1 MTRALSPRNSSSNGA
16 TAVSPTNA
24 TSKTLQ
30 NRHSPPENR
39 PAKLQQLGTPTKS
52 LASVPAPAL
61 ASASTRRSQTKDR
74 AGAASAAAVP
84 AGANGT
90 GDFENHLLMTSAS
103 KAKRLGSRG
112 RKSGRKSKAAVVY
125 TTSGVEEDVEDLDA
139 GMAPQEMLLDFDY
152 AEIPAEPSD
161 LGRRMAN
168 LPGDLPAVREGQ
180 AEELVTVA
188 AGEPSAPS
196 AEPPAAAE
204 ETPAVDA
211 NATEE
216 DEPAPVS
223 VETPKKRG
231 RGRPPKARFADRF
244 DEPGTPVGG
253 TPNSKRRKTDPF
265 ATPTK
270 ATPSKAARG
279 LAAPTPNT
287 RRTLADRSARKKSTR
302 ALIDRMVAGDG
313 DDDDEDEAALNA
325 AILDAEDDDDE
336 EEEEEAEEVQA
347 EKEEIALGQDLPP
360 PAAEEVAPTPRKRGR
375 PPKAKGAAGAATP
388 VKARVA
394 AAAPAVGPDGV
405 TPIKRGRG
413 RPRKTDLTA
422 PSNVNPTNS
431 ASARM
436 PTPPRDLPAHEHYFY
451 QNRAG
456 AGIKTSNNTL
466 AAMPL
471 LTYDEYFRLRETTA
485 RHEKEV
491 GYLEALHAQSFTQ
504 WAFEL
509 TQGFSV
515 CLYGYGSKQRV
526 LRAFAT
532 ALHKGIRDHAAH
544 KIVMA
549 NTSTAG
555 VAVPA
560 GAAGSSAA
568 VHASASAAAS
578 TLRDILLVMA
588 AAATTMS
595 AKSSKEANAP
605 PPKLPSGAAA
615 GERIV
620 LGMLDRLGSHQT
632 VTLILNGI
640 DSPSLRRPAAQA
652 TLARLAAHP
661 RVHLLCAADTPGFAL
676 LWDGAA
682 RSQQNFVFHDA
693 TTFRPLAGLDTVDE
707 VHALLGRRV
716 RRVGGKDGAAFV
728 LRSLPENAR
737 TLFQLLIGEVL
748 AADDGG
754 GGGGRGGY
762 GGDDDDGYDDDM
774 DGEDRDGGA
783 AESVALEYRMLY
795 NKAVE
800 EFICSSEMAFRTLL
814 KEFHDH
820 QMVTSRKDAFGT
832 EMLSLPFR
840 RDELEALLEDL
851 AS

>member
-1 MTRALSPRNSSSNGA
+1 MARASSRRDSSSNSA
-16 TAVSPTNA
+16 TALSPTNA
-24 TSKTLQ
+24 TSAAPQ
-30 NRHSPPENR
+30 SRYSPPENR
-39 PAKLQQLGTPTKS
+39 PAANARSRKGASNEKAGT
-52 LASVPAPAL
+52 VH
-61 ASASTRRSQTKDR
+61 TR
-74 AGAASAAAVP
+74 
-84 AGANGT
+84 
-90 GDFENHLLMTSAS
+90 
-103 KAKRLGSRG
+103 
-112 RKSGRKSKAAVVY
+112 SG
-125 TTSGVEEDVEDLDA
+125 GQEGVEDLEAELRSEKVDETKLYGDNIEVQGEGDA
-139 GMAPQEMLLDFDY
+139 PTGGMNDAPG
-152 AEIPAEPSD
+152 A
-161 LGRRMAN
+161 G
-168 LPGDLPAVREGQ
+168 
-180 AEELVTVA
+180 VA
-188 AGEPSAPS
+188 GA
-196 AEPPAAAE
+196 PAAAE
-204 ETPAVDA
+204 ETPTVNADA
-211 NATEE
+211 ADE
-216 DEPAPVS
+216 DQPASMP

-244 DEPGTPVGG
+244 DSPGTPVGS
-253 TPNSKRRKTDPF
+253 TPTSKRRKTDPF

-313 DDDDEDEAALNA
+313 DDEDEDEAALNA
-325 AILDAEDDDDE
+325 AILDAEDEDDDDDYE
-336 EEEEEAEEVQA
+336 EEQEEGETVRGKEEA
-347 EKEEIALGQDLPP
+347 ALGQDIPTH
-360 PAAEEVAPTPRKRGR
+360 AEEAAPTPRKRGR

-388 VKARVA
+388 AKARAAA
-394 AAAPAVGPDGV
+394 AAAPPLVGEDGV
-405 TPIKRGRG
+405 TPAKRGRG

-422 PSNVNPTNS
+422 PSNAAS
-431 ASARM
+431 AAAARM

-466 AAMPL
+466 AAMRL
-471 LTYDEYFRLRETTA
+471 LTYDEYFRLRETAATA

-491 GYLEALHAQSFTQ
+491 GYLEALHAQSFAQ

-509 TQGFSV
+509 AQGFSV

-532 ALHKGIRDHAAH
+532 ALHKSIRDHAAH

-560 GAAGSSAA
+560 GAAGNSAA

-588 AAATTMS
+588 AAATAMS
-595 AKSSKEANAP
+595 AKSSKEAKAP

-652 TLARLAAHP
+652 TLACLAAHP
-661 RVHLLCAADTPGFAL
+661 RVCLLCAADTPGFAL

-737 TLFQLLIGEVL
+737 TLFQLLTGEVL

-754 GGGGRGGY
+754 GGGGGGGGFGRGGGGY

>member
-1 MTRALSPRNSSSNGA
+1 MP
-16 TAVSPTNA
+16 
-24 TSKTLQ
+24 
-30 NRHSPPENR
+30 
-39 PAKLQQLGTPTKS
+39 
-52 LASVPAPAL
+52 
-61 ASASTRRSQTKDR
+61 
-74 AGAASAAAVP
+74 
-84 AGANGT
+84 
-90 GDFENHLLMTSAS
+90 
-103 KAKRLGSRG
+103 
-112 RKSGRKSKAAVVY
+112 
-125 TTSGVEEDVEDLDA
+125 
-139 GMAPQEMLLDFDY
+139 
-152 AEIPAEPSD
+152 
-161 LGRRMAN
+161 
-168 LPGDLPAVREGQ
+168 
-180 AEELVTVA
+180 
-188 AGEPSAPS
+188 
-196 AEPPAAAE
+196 
-204 ETPAVDA
+204 
-211 NATEE
+211 
-216 DEPAPVS
+216 

-244 DEPGTPVGG
+244 DHPVTPVGG
-253 TPNSKRRKTDPF
+253 TPTSKRRKTDPF

-270 ATPSKAARG
+270 ATPSKAARS

-313 DDDDEDEAALNA
+313 DDDDDGDEDEAALNA

-336 EEEEEAEEVQA
+336 ASEDVVEES
-347 EKEEIALGQDLPP
+347 EEIALGQDISPP
-360 PAAEEVAPTPRKRGR
+360 AEEVAPTPKRRGR
-375 PPKAKGAAGAATP
+375 PPKAKGTAGAATP
-388 VKARVA
+388 AKARVTA
-394 AAAPAVGPDGV
+394 TAAPLLGEDGA
-405 TPIKRGRG
+405 TPIKRGPG

-422 PSNVNPTNS
+422 PSNNATS
-431 ASARM
+431 AAAARM

-466 AAMPL
+466 AAMRL

-491 GYLEALHAQSFTQ
+491 AYLEALHAQSFAQ

-509 TQGFSV
+509 AQGFSV

-532 ALHKGIRDHAAH
+532 ALHRGTRDHAAH

-555 VAVPA
+555 VTVPA

-588 AAATTMS
+588 AAATVMS
-595 AKSSKEANAP
+595 AKSSKEASAP

-632 VTLILNGI
+632 VTLVLNGI

-661 RVHLLCAADTPGFAL
+661 RVRLLCAADTPGFAL

-737 TLFQLLIGEVL
+737 MLFQLLIGEVL
-748 AADDGG
+748 AADDGSGG

-762 GGDDDDGYDDDM
+762 GGDDDDGYDDDGNM
-774 DGEDRDGGA
+774 DSEDRDGGA

>member
-1 MTRALSPRNSSSNGA
+1 MARASTKRDSNRDGA
-16 TAVSPTNA
+16 AAAVSAPLSQQERQSPNA
-24 TSKTLQ
+24 Q
-30 NRHSPPENR
+30 RFSPPENR
-39 PAKLQQLGTPTKS
+39 PAGKILSTPTK
-52 LASVPAPAL
+52 AAL
-61 ASASTRRSQTKDR
+61 TPSRPQNSQ
-74 AGAASAAAVP
+74 
-84 AGANGT
+84 
-90 GDFENHLLMTSAS
+90 F
-103 KAKRLGSRG
+103 RG
-112 RKSGRKSKAAVVY
+112 RNGVTKPSAIPPENPAVYENQFLLATQEKPKPRHVPRRRAP
-125 TTSGVEEDVEDLDA
+125 TRVNMMVEEDEEDDEVDEDFEADLAMQIEVDGDDWFDAEKTDEEVEEEDD
-139 GMAPQEMLLDFDY
+139 GPVGDNEGGQGEGQT
-152 AEIPAEPSD
+152 AEP
-161 LGRRMAN
+161 A
-168 LPGDLPAVREGQ
+168 
-180 AEELVTVA
+180 
-188 AGEPSAPS
+188 
-196 AEPPAAAE
+196 AAAE
-204 ETPAVDA
+204 EQAVSDQQPAAVH
-211 NATEE
+211 
-216 DEPAPVS
+216 PAPAP

-231 RGRPPKARFADRF
+231 RGRPPKARFVDRF
-244 DEPGTPVGG
+244 DEPGTPVNG
-253 TPNSKRRKTDPF
+253 TPSKKRRTDPF

-270 ATPSKAARG
+270 ATPSKASRG
-279 LAAPTPNT
+279 LAAATPNT
-287 RRTLADRSARKKSTR
+287 RRILADRSARKKSTR
-302 ALIDRMVAGDG
+302 ALIDRMVAGS
-313 DDDDEDEAALNA
+313 DDEDEEALND
-325 AILDAEDDDDE
+325 AILDAEFDE
-336 EEEEEAEEVQA
+336 EEEEEIQQTTKTETNGLELGRDIPPAEEA
-347 EKEEIALGQDLPP
+347 
-360 PAAEEVAPTPRKRGR
+360 APTPRKRGR
-375 PPKAKGAAGAATP
+375 PRKDQSGAPTPAKAKA
-388 VKARVA
+388 KA
-394 AAAPAVGPDGV
+394 PPQPLPDGTMPV
-405 TPIKRGRG
+405 KRGRG

-422 PSNVNPTNS
+422 PSNS
-431 ASARM
+431 GASAAATRM

-466 AAMPL
+466 STLRL
-471 LTYDEYFRLRETTA
+471 LTYDEYFRLRDGGSDCSSKGN
-485 RHEKEV
+485 RHEKEI
-491 GYLEALHAQSFTQ
+491 GYLEALHAQSFPQ

-509 TQGFSV
+509 AQGFSV

-544 KIVMA
+544 KIVMV

-560 GAAGSSAA
+560 GASGSA
-568 VHASASAAAS
+568 VNASASAAAS
-578 TLRDILLVMA
+578 TLRDILLVVA

-595 AKSSKEANAP
+595 AKSSKDATA
-605 PPKLPSGAAA
+605 PKLPSGAAHA
-615 GERIV
+615 ERIV
-620 LGMLDRLGSHQT
+620 LGLLDKLASHST
-632 VTLILNGI
+632 VTLIINGI

-661 RVHLLCAADTPGFAL
+661 SVRLLCAADTPGFAL

-682 RSQQNFVFHDA
+682 RSQQNFVFHDS

-754 GGGGRGGY
+754 GNGRNGGY
-762 GGDDDDGYDDDM
+762 GGDDDDDDDA
-774 DGEDRDGGA
+774 DDRDGAG
-783 AESVALEYRMLY
+783 ESVALEYRMLY

-840 RDELEALLEDL
+840 RDELEGLLEDL